1 MAQTIKLKRS
11 STGGAVPSTSSLSL
25 GEVAINT
32 YDGKMYIKKND
43 GSDAIVEIGG
53 GSSSGVW
60 NSYDYTATSNQTS
73 FSGNDDNSESLSYV
87 VGFVQVFLNGIL
99 LDPAVDYAA
108 TTGSSIVLT
117 SGASTGDLLQIETF
131 SKIIGTGDILV
142 DTFPVSS
149 TQTAFTLSQDPVN
162 KSNISVYVEGVYQ
175 ESSTYSLSTTT
186 LTLSESP
193 ANGTT
198 VEVVIGTRNVTLD
211 NIADLTISGTLHA
224 GALDLGDANIIN
236 VNEISLDTIK
246 GDADAN
252 TNITFAGSDV
262 TTFTQGGQERLRLN
276 TTGAQVTG
284 NIVVSGTVDGRDV
297 AADGVTADA
306 ALSRAGGAM
315 GGAIT
320 TNSTF
325 DGRDVSVD
333 GTKLDGIESGATADQ
348 TDVEIR
354 AAVESASDS
363 NVFTNADH
371 SKLDGIEA
379 SATADQTQT
388 EINALGITATGLSGT
403 PNISVGTISSGAI
416 TSTGTIT
423 ANNLAADKKI
433 AFRRTG
439 ANNFSI
445 EHDANQLYFY
455 NESTAS
461 SPLLMRNNG
470 DVRILSGNLQIG
482 STTVIDASR
491 NFTAA
496 SSIKVTSTPANNTP
510 ATDTNEVG
518 GWGMIGNRSHFYV
531 TNANTSGNVT
541 IGTGGAH
548 NVNPAAVFTTA
559 QVNFGANR
567 TLALNGTVIMDA
579 SRNLT
584 NIGTI
589 SSGAISATGSANSG
603 SASHLPAFLAS
614 GNYGGGIATRDTKE
628 SGWYQQTNGA
638 DWHFYHNRTVASD
651 TPTSKI
657 VLSFNSSGNATFAG
671 SVTSTGLTVQPDTGA
686 TTALLTLNN
695 GNGNG
700 TLSQI
705 NLGYTGDPDH
715 GNISYT
721 GDMIFTAGAA
731 ERMRISSAGNVHL
744 NTGVDAR
751 VQLGTSGTGATSVS
765 DNSVYVRG
773 NDDDLILGA
782 AGNGNISFKE
792 NADTRM
798 FIKTGGNVGI
808 GTSAPS
814 YKFDVYGTDDIT
826 MRIHR
831 PSSGLALTDTCGIG
845 FSHRGDT
852 NTSTSDTRAAIV
864 STYNGSLYLCTE
876 PGGNLNSN
884 PVDHAAL
891 SIVGTTQNV
900 GIGTTS
906 PSSKFHVHSTADT
919 QIRISADNSMA
930 LHQDAAWNSNMY
942 FGAYHDG
949 TNVVYGTS
957 GRSAFR
963 MVNLHDG
970 DSSPQYIAFY
980 GSNAG
985 VAGNTISWNPVS
997 LAMDEDGNVGIGTTN
1012 PDRQLEI
1019 STTTAG
1025 LLTSSANRQGSVI
1038 KLTHNI
1044 NHESGYTGGDFLGG
1058 IEFESGDG
1066 SAGGGVRA
1074 AIRAEA
1080 TDPYNTHSLKFYTA
1094 ASNSTSIASRM
1105 TIDHNGNVGIGT
1117 DTPQKKFHVE
1127 HTAGASEGILISGAS
1142 DTVGHT
1148 AGILL
1153 RAEGG
1158 EADSALRAKAG
1169 IFLERTATYGI
1180 GKLHI
1185 ANRHNSDNVSATTSD
1200 ANITIYDDKV
1210 GIGTTSPSNMLSV
1223 NGVITSGNF
1232 TASGISG
1239 SIGDANTAE
1248 LGPGY
1253 LVLARDDTAN
1263 AAQIRFGKNGAVHSY
1278 LETRTNGLGFVT
1290 NVGAFA
1296 FEGGNVGI
1304 GTTNPIAPLHV
1315 AGNAVIETGS
1325 PDLYFATTSASHTN
1339 WRVAAQEVVDAGFE
1353 IASGT
1358 QSAGSNAVNDTYT
1371 TRFAIK
1377 NTGNVGIG
1385 TINPEKNLSIGSSQ
1399 AEGIQFNFDTT
1410 NNYRNQIL
1418 NYWNSS
1424 ADSRMDFNVAR
1435 ASGATPSTI
1444 MSVGYNSNVGI
1455 GTTSPTSKLEVIV
1468 TQSDTMTDDTAAFA
1482 IKGNGGDGIL
1492 MGQRATTPYAAWI
1505 AAGYLPNIGTSHNY
1519 PLTLQP
1525 HGGNVGIGTT
1535 APNAPLT
1542 VWTASSA
1549 SSQSALRLNNP
1560 GGFSSSGAGCE
1571 IIFSQDRTT
1580 SEDLKM
1586 AAITSSQVS
1595 AGSSAHGA
1603 LKFWTRASSSIT
1615 EKVRIQHNGIISAS
1629 AGIAL
1634 GDGLGYTTA
1643 NTLDDY
1649 EEGTFDLGVQA
1660 AGTVG
1665 SSSKGRYTKIGNQV
1679 TVFCQVDTGTDHSN
1693 SNVLHITGLPFTSI
1707 SPHTTGH
1714 AGNGAVSYT
1723 AGMGGNVISAVAESG
1738 TTKVFFSL
1746 LNSGTLTHADCTAT
1760 WAVRFTIT
1768 YNVA

>member
-43 GSDAIVEIGG
+43 GTDAIVQVGG
-53 GSSSGVW
+53 DSSSAVW
-60 NSYDYTATSNQTS
+60 KSYDYTATSNQTS
-73 FSGNDDNSESLSYV
+73 FSGNDNNSESLSYV
-87 VGFVQVFLNGIL
+87 AGFVQVFLNGIL

-108 TTGSSIVLT
+108 STGTSIVLT
-117 SGASTGDLLQIETF
+117 SGASTGDLLQIESFTQ
-131 SKIIGTGDILV
+131 IIGTGDILV

-149 TQTAFTLSQDPVN
+149 TQTAFTLSQDPIN

-354 AAVESASDS
+354 AAVASASDS

-589 SSGAISATGSANSG
+589 SSGAITSSGTVKAYGNS
-603 SASHLPAFLAS
+603 
-614 GNYGGGIATRDTKE
+614 D
-628 SGWYQQTNGA
+628 
-638 DWHFYHNRTVASD
+638 TVAALEIYSNS
-651 TPTSKI
+651 THGMR
-657 VLSFNSSGNATFAG
+657 VLHRGTDGDFSFERRVNGTNTEFLRIGRGNGNATFAG

-1210 GIGTTSPSNMLSV
+1210 GIGTT
-1223 NGVITSGNF
+1223 
-1232 TASGISG
+1232 
-1239 SIGDANTAE
+1239 D
-1248 LGPGY
+1248 
-1253 LVLARDDTAN
+1253 
-1263 AAQIRFGKNGAVHSY
+1263 
-1278 LETRTNGLGFVT
+1278 
-1290 NVGAFA
+1290 
-1296 FEGGNVGI
+1296 
-1304 GTTNPIAPLHV
+1304 PIAPLHV

-1325 PDLYFATTSASHTN
+1325 PDLYTLQLL
-1339 WRVAAQEVVDAGFE
+1339 VQ
-1353 IASGT
+1353 
-1358 QSAGSNAVNDTYT
+1358 
-1371 TRFAIK
+1371 
-1377 NTGNVGIG
+1377 
-1385 TINPEKNLSIGSSQ
+1385 
-1399 AEGIQFNFDTT
+1399 
-1410 NNYRNQIL
+1410 
-1418 NYWNSS
+1418 
-1424 ADSRMDFNVAR
+1424 
-1435 ASGATPSTI
+1435 
-1444 MSVGYNSNVGI
+1444 
-1455 GTTSPTSKLEVIV
+1455 V
-1468 TQSDTMTDDTAAFA
+1468 TQ
-1482 IKGNGGDGIL
+1482 
-1492 MGQRATTPYAAWI
+1492 
-1505 AAGYLPNIGTSHNY
+1505 
-1519 PLTLQP
+1519 
-1525 HGGNVGIGTT
+1525 
-1535 APNAPLT
+1535 
-1542 VWTASSA
+1542 
-1549 SSQSALRLNNP
+1549 
-1560 GGFSSSGAGCE
+1560 
-1571 IIFSQDRTT
+1571 
-1580 SEDLKM
+1580 
-1586 AAITSSQVS
+1586 
-1595 AGSSAHGA
+1595 
-1603 LKFWTRASSSIT
+1603 
-1615 EKVRIQHNGIISAS
+1615 
-1629 AGIAL
+1629 
-1634 GDGLGYTTA
+1634 
-1643 NTLDDY
+1643 
-1649 EEGTFDLGVQA
+1649 
-1660 AGTVG
+1660 
-1665 SSSKGRYTKIGNQV
+1665 
-1679 TVFCQVDTGTDHSN
+1679 TG
-1693 SNVLHITGLPFTSI
+1693 
-1707 SPHTTGH
+1707 
-1714 AGNGAVSYT
+1714 
-1723 AGMGGNVISAVAESG
+1723 E
-1738 TTKVFFSL
+1738 
-1746 LNSGTLTHADCTAT
+1746 
-1760 WAVRFTIT
+1760 
-1768 YNVA
+1768 

>member
-1 MAQTIKLKRS
+1 MALTKITNSAIADDIGL
-11 STGGAVPSTSSLSL
+11 GGNP
-25 GEVAINT
+25 
-32 YDGKMYIKKND
+32 
-43 GSDAIVEIGG
+43 
-53 GSSSGVW
+53 
-60 NSYDYTATSNQTS
+60 
-73 FSGNDDNSESLSYV
+73 
-87 VGFVQVFLNGIL
+87 
-99 LDPAVDYAA
+99 
-108 TTGSSIVLT
+108 TT
-117 SGASTGDLLQIETF
+117 
-131 SKIIGTGDILV
+131 
-142 DTFPVSS
+142 S
-149 TQTAFTLSQDPVN
+149 TQTAGDSTTRIATTAFVSTAVANLVDSAPDTLNTLAELATSIGNSTTLSSTLTSSIATKLPLAGGTLTGNLNLGDNVRARFGLDSDLQIYHDGTHSYIN
-162 KSNISVYVEGVYQ
+162 
-175 ESSTYSLSTTT
+175 SSTGSLYARTGNTFQIENQSGSEDLATFAVNGAVTLYHNNAAKIATTATGIDVTGNVDIPDNGKLLLGASDDLEIYHDGSNSYIADRGTGNLRLEGTNIALNNQASNKTYLLATDGGSVQLRHNDLTKIETTT
-186 LTLSESP
+186 
-193 ANGTT
+193 
-198 VEVVIGTRNVTLD
+198 
-211 NIADLTISGTLHA
+211 
-224 GALDLGDANIIN
+224 
-236 VNEISLDTIK
+236 
-246 GDADAN
+246 
-252 TNITFAGSDV
+252 
-262 TTFTQGGQERLRLN
+262 
-276 TTGAQVTG
+276 TGIDVTG
-284 NIVVSGTVDGRDV
+284 NIGVSGTVDGIDIAARD
-297 AADGVTADA
+297 
-306 ALSRAGGAM
+306 
-315 GGAIT
+315 
-320 TNSTF
+320 
-325 DGRDVSVD
+325 
-333 GTKLDGIESGATADQ
+333 
-348 TDVEIR
+348 
-354 AAVESASDS
+354 AV
-363 NVFTNADH
+363 
-371 SKLDGIEA
+371 L
-379 SATADQTQT
+379 
-388 EINALGITATGLSGT
+388 
-403 PNISVGTISSGAI
+403 
-416 TSTGTIT
+416 TST
-423 ANNLAADKKI
+423 
-433 AFRRTG
+433 
-439 ANNFSI
+439 
-445 EHDANQLYFY
+445 
-455 NESTAS
+455 
-461 SPLLMRNNG
+461 
-470 DVRILSGNLQIG
+470 
-482 STTVIDASR
+482 TT
-491 NFTAA
+491 
-496 SSIKVTSTPANNTP
+496 
-510 ATDTNEVG
+510 
-518 GWGMIGNRSHFYV
+518 
-531 TNANTSGNVT
+531 
-541 IGTGGAH
+541 
-548 NVNPAAVFTTA
+548 
-559 QVNFGANR
+559 
-567 TLALNGTVIMDA
+567 
-579 SRNLT
+579 
-584 NIGTI
+584 
-589 SSGAISATGSANSG
+589 
-603 SASHLPAFLAS
+603 
-614 GNYGGGIATRDTKE
+614 
-628 SGWYQQTNGA
+628 
-638 DWHFYHNRTVASD
+638 
-651 TPTSKI
+651 
-657 VLSFNSSGNATFAG
+657 
-671 SVTSTGLTVQPDTGA
+671 
-686 TTALLTLNN
+686 
-695 GNGNG
+695 
-700 TLSQI
+700 
-705 NLGYTGDPDH
+705 
-715 GNISYT
+715 
-721 GDMIFTAGAA
+721 TAGAA
-731 ERMRISSAGNVHL
+731 LPKAGGTMTGNIQLNNNIELRTLDTGGNARTIVRANSSNELEFGWSVNAPVKFMGGGSYTERMRIH
-744 NTGVDAR
+744 T
-751 VQLGTSGTGATSVS
+751 
-765 DNSVYVRG
+765 
-773 NDDDLILGA
+773 
-782 AGNGNISFKE
+782 NGNIAINHTSAPHTLTVKGTISRLNSSGIQVTNLQTNNDNGQIAILNSGGVQKVLIDSNGGSTF
-792 NADTRM
+792 NGGAVY
-798 FIKTGGNVGI
+798 FTGGNVGI
-808 GTSAPS
+808 GTTTPNAKLTVRNSTTATDTIVASAGLAVAGNYHNLLLADGANYAVGLRRHITVSNPSYLNPRLDFFVQNTSTYLPADRGVKMTILGSGNVGIGTTSPESLLTIQNDDAGIRLRSNTTTAKGLTLRYNHAGNFGQLLVDHQGNNQLAMKYYALSHSFGRSDSDVNVIMDDSGRLLVGSTTTDASTSERFLVKSTGGEHSRFVNSSDTYTTVYIKNTSTTANTNQPFLTFQDTGGNRGNLGLRYSTAQLVIQGHGGVGIAGGSGFNQDPDLFVNTSGNVGIGTASPTASLTIHGADQTQGSVRIVPHTNKGDEVSHIHYGTAGDWYIRAASTSGKVIINDNGGNVGIGTRSPS

-1142 DTVGHT
+1142 DTAGHT

-1185 ANRHNSDNVSATTSD
+1185 ANRHNSDNVSATISD
-1200 ANITIYDDKV
+1200 ANITIYDDK
-1210 GIGTTSPSNMLSV
+1210 
-1223 NGVITSGNF
+1223 
-1232 TASGISG
+1232 
-1239 SIGDANTAE
+1239 
-1248 LGPGY
+1248 
-1253 LVLARDDTAN
+1253 
-1263 AAQIRFGKNGAVHSY
+1263 
-1278 LETRTNGLGFVT
+1278 
-1290 NVGAFA
+1290 
-1296 FEGGNVGI
+1296 VGI

-1385 TINPEKNLSIGSSQ
+1385 TITPEKNLSIGSSQ